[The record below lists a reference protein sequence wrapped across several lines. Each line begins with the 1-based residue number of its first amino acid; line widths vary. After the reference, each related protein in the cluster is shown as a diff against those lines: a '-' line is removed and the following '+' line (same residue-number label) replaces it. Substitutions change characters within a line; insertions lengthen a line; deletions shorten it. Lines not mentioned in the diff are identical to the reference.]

1 MHIIRNERKINLL
14 SSVGQYATLGGLLV
28 LLSGLVI
35 SFVRPTWLTP
45 VAVSMAL
52 GFVLSVVGGYF
63 ADRYAGP
70 LAHYKALAD
79 VLKGLD
85 YRHTLIQYLL
95 PADHVLLEPG
105 GCTCFVVK
113 AQGGEVAYEDG
124 KGGRWTHKQRG
135 KFFRR
140 LVGQDQLGKP
150 HLEADQEVSRM
161 EHYLSEQ
168 MEDADRV
175 PVRGVIVFVNEDV
188 QVEADQSPVP
198 AFYRKKV
205 KDWLRGPGDL
215 EPLDA
220 DLRQDLAGALGVG
233 DEPEKGG

>member
-1 MHIIRNERKINLL
+1 MRIIRNERRVNVL

-35 SFVRPTWLTP
+35 SFVRPTWLVP
-45 VAVSMAL
+45 LAVSMTL
-52 GFVLSVVGGYF
+52 GFVLSVAGGYF

-70 LAHYKALAD
+70 LAHHRALAE

-113 AQGGEVAYEDG
+113 AQGGEVTYEDG
-124 KGGRWTHKQRG
+124 EDGRWRHKQRG
-135 KFFRR
+135 NFFRR
-140 LVGQDQLGKP
+140 LVGQEGLGRP
-150 HLEADQEVSRM
+150 HVDAEREVARLERYLGEEM
-161 EHYLSEQ
+161 EH
-168 MEDADRV
+168 ANRV
-175 PVRGVIVFVNEDV
+175 PIRGVIVFVNEEV

-198 AFYRKKV
+198 AFYRKNV
-205 KDWLRGPGDL
+205 KDWLRGPGHL
-215 EPLDA
+215 EPLPA
-220 DLRQDLAGALGVG
+220 EVRKELVAALGVTDG
-233 DEPEKGG
+233 RQQS